1 MAESRTNPIGK
12 SLNPQDANSESGKS
26 QLALDGLMREISRC
40 RSEIARRESLLS
52 GLRQRLLA
60 EAYPLQE
67 KVLAIRIETFRI
79 LGRHLQSGRLQRRAR
94 KLLEQTLYDVA
105 EELETAFGADLRA
118 DRRWIFAEEGMA
130 GKDAGEEVDTD
141 DADEGNDDEYLGS
154 DGYRES
160 DFPDRG
166 RATDSARGEASQ
178 AGPTGAAGKAGK
190 TGSAGNAG
198 RMEADR
204 DHAAAGDIRAL
215 YLMLARAL
223 HPDKESDPTLREEK
237 TAWMQKVTAAYSER
251 NLAGLLDILALNPLQ
266 AVAPYLSQAPAQTLR
281 GFAKRLRR
289 ELEALRAQAAR
300 IKAGIDP
307 FLARFL
313 TGERVNEFALNSFL
327 ADARK
332 EINFLKS
339 RRDIYR
345 TTAGVEELVNALRS
359 RDWRELL

>member
-1 MAESRTNPIGK
+1 MAESRTNPVGK
-12 SLNPQDANSESGKS
+12 SLNPQDADSESGKP

-79 LGRHLQSGRLQRRAR
+79 LGRHMQSGRLQRRAR

-118 DRRWIFAEEGMA
+118 DRRRIFAEEGMA
-130 GKDAGEEVDTD
+130 GKDAGEEGDTD
-141 DADEGNDDEYLGS
+141 DAEAGDDDEYPGS

-160 DFPDRG
+160 DFPDRE
-166 RATDSARGEASQ
+166 RASQ
-178 AGPTGAAGKAGK
+178 AGRTGAGKAGN
-190 TGSAGNAG
+190 TGRAGSAGNAG
-198 RMEADR
+198 GMEADR

-223 HPDKESDPTLREEK
+223 HPDKESDPARREEK

-313 TGERVNEFALNSFL
+313 TGERIDEFALNTFL

-332 EINFLKS
+332 EINFLKR
-339 RRDIYR
+339 RRDAYR
-345 TTAGVEELVNALRS
+345 TTAGVEELVKALRS
-359 RDWRELL
+359 HDWRELL